1 MDGMRRSEVTMW
13 EMIIGELDHAMQELA
28 RGFAHLLPRVL
39 AMLIIALLGWML
51 AYVFKA
57 ALRGILRVV
66 KFDRLSDNAGTTELL
81 NKLALPSS
89 SELLSGVVFWVVW
102 LGFILLGVQ
111 VLGIV
116 FFQEYI
122 SRFFL
127 FLPRL
132 FAAMFIVFFGLVAA
146 SFFSRAAL
154 LAAVNAD
161 SPSPRP
167 LATLIRTIIVL
178 FTVTLAFEQLG
189 IGERTVL
196 VAFAIAFGGLML
208 GLALA
213 FGMGGRD
220 LAKQF
225 LERRFLKEKQEQRQD
240 ELSPL

>member
-1 MDGMRRSEVTMW
+1 MW
-13 EMIIGELDHAMQELA
+13 EMIGGELDHAVHELA
-28 RGFAHLLPRVL
+28 QHFAHLLPRLL
-39 AMLIIALLGWML
+39 AMLIIALLGWVV
-51 AYVFKA
+51 AYALKVT
-57 ALRGILRVV
+57 LRGILRIA
-66 KFDRLSDNAGTTELL
+66 KFDRLSDNAGTTQIL

-89 SELLSGVVFWVVW
+89 SELLTRVVFWVVW

-116 FFQEYI
+116 GLQEYI

-127 FLPRL
+127 YLPRL
-132 FAAMFIVFFGLVAA
+132 FAALFIVFFGLVAA

-161 SPSPRP
+161 SPSPGL

-178 FTVTLAFEQLG
+178 FAVTMAFEQLG
-189 IGERTVL
+189 LAERTIL
-196 VAFAIAFGGLML
+196 VAFAIAFGALML

-213 FGMGGRD
+213 FGIGGRD

-225 LERRFLKEKQEQRQD
+225 LERRFLKEKEEQKQD